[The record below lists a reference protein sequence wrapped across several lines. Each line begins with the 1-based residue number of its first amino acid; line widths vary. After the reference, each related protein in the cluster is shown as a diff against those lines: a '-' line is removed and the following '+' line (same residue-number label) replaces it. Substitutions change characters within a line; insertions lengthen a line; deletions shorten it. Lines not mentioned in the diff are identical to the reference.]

1 MMIVLQKITTKMMLE
16 YDEDFV
22 TAEDNDIIWPES
34 GAKIMS
40 GPRITNAQIMPVNR
54 AAARVDSGSSPYF

>member
-1 MMIVLQKITTKMMLE
+1 MLE

-22 TAEDNDIIWPES
+22 TAEDNDIIWPGS